1 MPAKEW
7 LWPSDDDDDDDNDDD
22 NGTYMINHLLLI
34 SPFLSLGIFGLNNWT
49 KTASPFVLSRMYG
62 VEGQLLN

>member
-34 SPFLSLGIFGLNNWT
+34 SPFLPLGIFGLNNWT

>member
-22 NGTYMINHLLLI
+22 NGTYMINHLLL
-34 SPFLSLGIFGLNNWT
+34 SCPFLSLGIFGLNNYT

>member
-7 LWPSDDDDDDDNDDD
+7 LWPSGDDDDDDNDDD

-34 SPFLSLGIFGLNNWT
+34 SPFLSLGIFGLNNYT